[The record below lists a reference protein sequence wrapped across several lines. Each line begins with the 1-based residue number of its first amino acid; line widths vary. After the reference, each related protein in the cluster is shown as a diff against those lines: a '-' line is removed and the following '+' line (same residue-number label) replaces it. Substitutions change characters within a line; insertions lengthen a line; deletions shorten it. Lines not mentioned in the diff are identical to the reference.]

1 MILQCT
7 FEELS
12 VMSAAAERVLA
23 SAGAG
28 GVAAPP
34 QVISDIESLAP
45 RLTGDIGVESLAE
58 VHIIQRATRY
68 LLDDARER
76 TDALILEHYPAA
88 ESAVMAYFEY
98 AHILTFLDRANR
110 IGAQMTALIELMTG
124 APPTDESAR
133 AVSFPD

>member
-23 SAGAG
+23 AAGAG

-34 QVISDIESLAP
+34 QVMTDIEALAP

-58 VHIIQRATRY
+58 VNAIQRAARF
-68 LLDDARER
+68 LLNDARDR
-76 TDALILEHYPAA
+76 TDALILQQYPAA
-88 ESAVMAYFEY
+88 EAAVVSYFEY
-98 AHILTFLDRANR
+98 AHILTFLDRTNR
-110 IGAQMTALIELMTG
+110 ISAQMTALIELMTG
-124 APPTDESAR
+124 APPTEDTAR
-133 AVSFPD
+133 QLSFPD